1 MTSNFE
7 ETSISRNAKRTYNKI
22 ADLETFEETLAAFAA
37 DQTMGLTK
45 RERSNETYKARID
58 YFDADA
64 NDKGYLTFTAT
75 DKDQFE
81 SFTPYLAGNETAE
94 TAAGIGASASR
105 DEDEDAWSIRYSC
118 AIGDDT
124 FNVTITREYM
134 LISGFAKD
142 ETLAAVE
149 AWADT
154 QTALGGTAA

>member
-1 MTSNFE
+1 MANFVETSN
-7 ETSISRNAKRTYNKI
+7 SRNAKRTYEKI
-22 ADLETFEETLAAFAA
+22 ADIDTFEAALEAFVS
-37 DQTMGLTK
+37 DSTMGLTK

-64 NDKGYLTFTAT
+64 NEKGYLTFTAA
-75 DKDQFE
+75 DRDQFE

-105 DEDEDAWSIRYSC
+105 DEDEDAWSVRYSC

-134 LISGFAKD
+134 LITGFSKD
-142 ETLAAVE
+142 ATKE
-149 AWADT
+149 ALEVWADT
-154 QTALGGTAA
+154 VEALSTTPQ